1 MKENEINEVTIDILL
16 NPSISGMPRTIN
28 IYGHT
33 RLTPF
38 CVQEAREKGSPIL
51 APQFM
56 FRVIVIFFLS
66 HQAN

>member
-1 MKENEINEVTIDILL
+1 
-16 NPSISGMPRTIN
+16 MPRTIN

-66 HQAN
+66 HQGN